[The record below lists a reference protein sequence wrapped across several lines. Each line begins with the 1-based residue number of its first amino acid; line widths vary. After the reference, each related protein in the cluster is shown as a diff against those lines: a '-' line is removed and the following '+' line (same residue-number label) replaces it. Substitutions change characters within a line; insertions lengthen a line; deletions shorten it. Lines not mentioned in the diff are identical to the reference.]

1 MTFSS
6 KAQTHTPQPPET
18 PGVVRLIEWYEK
30 QGDRLLGEAT
40 LKDIA
45 LSDLQTLFKVS
56 SDNPMYECY
65 PIGSVQVEFLQSKLD
80 HRIDLEQSDY
90 YLSCYREETD

>member
-6 KAQTHTPQPPET
+6 KAKTQTTQPPAT
-18 PGVVRLIEWYEK
+18 PGVVRLVEWYEK

-40 LKDIA
+40 LQDIA

-56 SDNPMYECY
+56 SDNPMYERY
-65 PIGSVQVEFLQSKLD
+65 PIGVVQAEFLQSKLD

-90 YLSCYREETD
+90 YLSCHLAELP